1 MVEGEPGSIKVCRWW
16 RLLRIRVA
24 ADDAARCNALPRQ
37 LQLVEAAGIPQ
48 GQRARVQL
56 CELAADDVRR
66 RHIVVAAAVQRT
78 ACCDLLQ
85 VERVHGARAH
95 KHVGAAAHGAQV
107 HALAGAVKVFAQHP
121 RDAVHLSLS
130 NIVAALTLIY
140 HSDNVDAAPVLPEP
154 DKHGAAPPSA
164 PRSAHFEGEGTTP
177 HALGVHALVQHQL
190 HEGRGG
196 HRGSGARAQA
206 PPEQHRA

>member
-1 MVEGEPGSIKVCRWW
+1 M
-16 RLLRIRVA
+16 
-24 ADDAARCNALPRQ
+24 
-37 LQLVEAAGIPQ
+37 
-48 GQRARVQL
+48 
-56 CELAADDVRR
+56 
-66 RHIVVAAAVQRT
+66 VAAAVQRA

-107 HALAGAVKVFAQHP
+107 HALAGAVEVLAQHP
-121 RDAVHLSLS
+121 RDAVHLSLN
-130 NIVAALTLIY
+130 NIVAALTFIH
-140 HSDNVDAAPVLPEP
+140 HSDNVDAASILPEP
-154 DKHGAAPPSA
+154 DKHGAA
-164 PRSAHFEGEGTTP
+164 RFVGEGATP

-206 PPEQHRA
+206 PPEQRRA